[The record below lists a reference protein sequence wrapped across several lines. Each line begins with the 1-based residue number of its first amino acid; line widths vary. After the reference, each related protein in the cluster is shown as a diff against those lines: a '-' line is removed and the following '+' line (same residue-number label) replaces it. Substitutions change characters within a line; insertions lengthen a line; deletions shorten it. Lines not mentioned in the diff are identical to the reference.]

1 MTVWTDDRI
10 PIALAPLPG
19 EALESWIGAYARR
32 LRVTN
37 SVFLEAV
44 GLPGA
49 RTSHLALRLTADEA
63 AALQRATGVERHA
76 LTSMTLEP
84 HDGLAVA
91 ILPARR
97 KLTRP
102 PAWRFSGS
110 RARYCP
116 GCLGE
121 NAGRGPVF
129 WRLPWA
135 FACPTHDTLL
145 LDFCPDCHQ
154 PPHPWKAR
162 RLGPRATGTCTRA
175 HSSLGLRAACGAD
188 LMQAPAT
195 PLPASGL
202 VLAAQRHIITL
213 LNGEPAARPAALA
226 EVKQLYALAW
236 RILRGL
242 HTIADRAPEV
252 AHTVVTECGGEL
264 PQLTSEDVGHDAHNA
279 AVGTALARIALHP
292 GHTDHEALFEWILEA
307 DRSLLKTSK
316 NNIGAMADRWTW
328 SGPELVGRV
337 LAKLDPQATLHARLR
352 YASASPRPR
361 WPDLTADAITRR
373 ATMIPAMLW
382 PGWTMRLLPRPTNN
396 RNPRAGTF
404 RRGCSSFLLLPG
416 GPPQLNFERV
426 GPLLGNQEI
435 NTDRDSIERRLYLD
449 HDLTPLASTLAQL
462 ARALDEHGSPID
474 YARRRATFTS
484 TTVTLDLD
492 AYARLC
498 VQQGW
503 NRGQEH
509 RVLLMRA
516 YLLMLL
522 TGEVHPPPEGASYR
536 FAWHC
541 SEFRFHAPRALRAF
555 LRQQAEDNLAHRK
568 ITEPVTW
575 EPPET
580 WVTGVRWPGLS
591 PTDIV
596 TDEFRDL
603 LATAGTVH
611 EAADALGLAAEH
623 VRLYCDLTKT
633 GAATPSD
640 VIGKHLS
647 TRTARKAKIR
657 EGVLAPECLRDLYVN
672 QKLELTHIANLA
684 SCSPDTV
691 RRLLRQMG
699 IPLRPRPRRIPDR
712 PDITLEWLHHEYI
725 ERQRDIANLARE
737 RGVTHYHLTKMA
749 RTWGIPIRP
758 SGGGCY
764 SAVGHLD
771 LRRPLSEHMRK
782 VVTTPQAIDRLRAIS
797 SVPGH
802 PSFAAAARKNSAG
815 SDSALRQR
823 VILIEKTVGFQI
835 IDRSAK
841 PLAPTERGREFLRE
855 AREILHTAD
864 SARRVRTRRSQGP
877 PAEPTFRP

>member
-1 MTVWTDDRI
+1 M
-10 PIALAPLPG
+10 AG

-32 LRVTN
+32 LRVTD
-37 SVFLEAV
+37 SVFLEAA
-44 GLPGA
+44 GMPGA

-63 AALQRATGVERHA
+63 AALERATGVERQA

-84 HDGLAVA
+84 YDGLAVA
-91 ILPARR
+91 ILPDRR
-97 KLTRP
+97 KLSRP

-116 GCLGE
+116 GCLGD

-135 FACPTHDTLL
+135 FACTTHHTLL

-162 RLGPRATGTCTRA
+162 RLGPRATGACTRA

-188 LMQAPAT
+188 LTQALAT
-195 PLPASGL
+195 PLPASGF
-202 VLAAQRHIITL
+202 VLAAQQHITTL
-213 LNGEPAARPAALA
+213 LNGEPAARPTALA

-252 AHTVVTECGGEL
+252 VHTVVAECGGEL

-292 GHTDHEALFEWILEA
+292 GHADHEALFEWILEA
-307 DRSLLKTSK
+307 DRSLLKASK
-316 NNIGAMADRWTW
+316 NNIGAMAGRWTW

-337 LAKLDPQATLHARLR
+337 LAKLDPRATLHARLR

-361 WPDLTADAITRR
+361 WPDLPADAITRR
-373 ATMIPAMLW
+373 AAMIPAMLW
-382 PGWTMRLLPRPTNN
+382 PGWTMRLLPRPKNSKD
-396 RNPRAGTF
+396 PRAGTF

-462 ARALDEHGSPID
+462 ARALDQHGSPID

-484 TTVTLDLD
+484 ATVTLDLD
-492 AYARLC
+492 AYTWLC
-498 VQQGW
+498 AQQGW
-503 NRGQEH
+503 NPGQQH

-541 SEFRFHAPRALRAF
+541 SEFRFHAPRALRSF
-555 LRQQAEDNLAHRK
+555 LRRQAKDNLTHHK
-568 ITEPVTW
+568 IIEPVTW
-575 EPPET
+575 EPPDA
-580 WVTGVRWPGLS
+580 WVTAVRWPGLS
-591 PTDIV
+591 PADIV
-596 TDEFRDL
+596 EDEFRDL
-603 LATAGTVH
+603 LATSGTVR
-611 EAADALGLAAEH
+611 ETAGALGLATEH
-623 VRLYCDLTKT
+623 VRLYCDLTAT

-647 TRTARKAKIR
+647 ARTVRTAKTR
-657 EGVLAPECLRDLYVN
+657 EGILAPDRLHDLYVN

-691 RRLLRQMG
+691 RRLLRQDG

-712 PDITLEWLHHEYI
+712 PDITREWLHHEYV

-737 RGVTHYHLTKMA
+737 RRVTHYHLTRMA
-749 RTWGIPIRP
+749 KAWGITIRP
-758 SGGGCY
+758 AGGQCY
-764 SAVGHLD
+764 NAVGHLH
-771 LRRPLSEHMRK
+771 LHRPLSEDMRK
-782 VVTTPQAIDRLRAIS
+782 VVMNSQALNRLRAITQIS
-797 SVPGH
+797 GH
-802 PSFAAAARKNSAG
+802 PSFAAAARSDGAG
-815 SDSALRQR
+815 TDSALRQR
-823 VILIEKTVGFQI
+823 VIGVEEAVGFQI
-835 IDRSAK
+835 IDRSVR
-841 PLAPTERGREFLRE
+841 PLAATERGQEFLRE
-855 AREILHTAD
+855 AAEILRIAD
-864 SARRVRTRRSQGP
+864 AARLHQ
-877 PAEPTFRP
+877 E

>member
-1 MTVWTDDRI
+1 MTLWTPDRI
-10 PIALAPLPG
+10 PLAVTPLAG

-37 SVFLEAV
+37 SAFLDAV

-49 RTSHLALRLTADEA
+49 RTSHLALRLTAEEA
-63 AALQRATGVERHA
+63 AALERATGVERQA

-84 HDGLAVA
+84 YDGLAVA
-91 ILPARR
+91 ILPDRR
-97 KLTRP
+97 KLARP

-116 GCLGE
+116 GCLGD
-121 NAGRGPVF
+121 NAGRGPLF

-135 FACPTHDTLL
+135 FACPTHHTLL
-145 LDFCPDCHQ
+145 LDFCPDCNQ

-162 RLGPRATGTCTRA
+162 RLGPRATGACTRA

-188 LMQAPAT
+188 LTQAPAT

-202 VLAAQRHIITL
+202 VLGAQQHIATL
-213 LNGEPAARPAALA
+213 LNGEPGAGPTALA

-252 AHTVVTECGGEL
+252 VHTVVAECGGEL

-279 AVGTALARIALHP
+279 AVGTALARVALHP
-292 GHTDHEALFEWILEA
+292 GHADHEALFEWILEA

-337 LAKLDPQATLHARLR
+337 LAKLDSSATLHARLR

-361 WPDLTADAITRR
+361 WPDLPADAITRR

-396 RNPRAGTF
+396 KAPRAGTF

-462 ARALDEHGSPID
+462 ARALDEPGSPID

-492 AYARLC
+492 AYTRLC
-498 VQQGW
+498 AQQGW
-503 NRGQEH
+503 NPGQQH

-522 TGEVHPPPEGASYR
+522 TGEVRPPPEGASYR

-541 SEFRFHAPRALRAF
+541 SQFRFHAPQALRSF
-555 LRQQAEDNLAHRK
+555 LRQQAEDNLTHHK
-568 ITEPVTW
+568 ITEPLTW
-575 EPPET
+575 EPPDA
-580 WVTGVRWPGLS
+580 WVTAVQWPGLS

-603 LATAGTVH
+603 LATSVTVH
-611 EAADALGLAAEH
+611 EAADALGLATEH
-623 VRLYCDLTKT
+623 VRLYCDLTET

-647 TRTARKAKIR
+647 TRTVRTVKTR
-657 EGVLAPECLRDLYVN
+657 EGILAPDRLRDLYVN
-672 QKLELTHIANLA
+672 QKLELTHIARLA

-691 RRLLRQMG
+691 RRLLRQGG

-712 PDITLEWLHHEYI
+712 PDITRGWLHHEYV

-737 RGVTHYHLTKMA
+737 RDVTHYHLTKMA
-749 RTWGIPIRP
+749 RAWGIMIRP
-758 SGGGCY
+758 AGGQCY
-764 SAVGHLD
+764 NGVGHLN
-771 LRRPLSEHMRK
+771 LHRPLSEDMRK
-782 VVTTPQAIDRLRAIS
+782 VVMNSQALNRLRAITQI
-797 SVPGH
+797 PGH
-802 PSFAAAARKNSAG
+802 PSFAAAARSAG
-815 SDSALRQR
+815 AGTDSALRQR
-823 VILIEKTVGFQI
+823 VIGVEKAVGFQI
-835 IDRSAK
+835 IDRSAR
-841 PLAPTERGREFLRE
+841 PLAATERGREFLLE
-855 AREILHTAD
+855 AQEILHAATD
-864 SARRVRTRRSQGP
+864 SEQLQRR
-877 PAEPTFRP
+877 

>member
-1 MTVWTDDRI
+1 MTLWTPDRI
-10 PIALAPLPG
+10 PLVVTPAPG

-32 LRVTN
+32 LRVTD
-37 SVFLEAV
+37 SVFLESV

-49 RTSHLALRLTADEA
+49 RTSHLALRLISDEA
-63 AALQRATGVERHA
+63 AALERATGVERQA

-84 HDGLAVA
+84 YDGLAVA
-91 ILPARR
+91 ILPDRR
-97 KLTRP
+97 KLARP

-116 GCLGE
+116 GCLGDY
-121 NAGRGPVF
+121 AGRGPVF

-135 FACPTHDTLL
+135 FACITHHTLL
-145 LDFCPDCHQ
+145 LDFCPDCRQ

-162 RLGPRATGTCTRA
+162 RLGPRTTGTCTRA
-175 HSSLGLRAACGAD
+175 HSGLGLRAACGAD
-188 LMQAPAT
+188 LTQARGT

-202 VLAAQRHIITL
+202 VLAAQQHITTL
-213 LNGEPAARPAALA
+213 LNGEPAARPTALA

-242 HTIADRAPEV
+242 HTIADRAPEIV
-252 AHTVVTECGGEL
+252 HTVITECGGEL
-264 PQLTSEDVGHDAHNA
+264 PELTSEDVGHDAHNA

-292 GHTDHEALFEWILEA
+292 GHADHEALFEWVLEA

-337 LAKLDPQATLHARLR
+337 LAKLDPRATLHARLR

-361 WPDLTADAITRR
+361 WPDLPADAITRR

-382 PGWTMRLLPRPTNN
+382 PGWTMRLLPRPKNN
-396 RNPRAGTF
+396 KYPRAGTF

-462 ARALDEHGSPID
+462 ARALDQHGSPID
-474 YARRRATFTS
+474 YARRRSTFTS

-498 VQQGW
+498 AQQGW
-503 NRGQEH
+503 NPGQRH

-536 FAWHC
+536 FTWHC
-541 SEFRFHAPRALRAF
+541 SEFRFHAPRALRSF
-555 LRQQAEDNLAHRK
+555 LRQQAEDNLTHHK
-568 ITEPVTW
+568 IIEPVTW
-575 EPPET
+575 EPPDA
-580 WVTGVRWPGLS
+580 WVTAVRWPGIS

-596 TDEFRDL
+596 KDEFRDL
-603 LATAGTVH
+603 LATSGTVH
-611 EAADALGLAAEH
+611 EAADALGLTTEH
-623 VRLYCDLTKT
+623 VRLYCDLTET

-647 TRTARKAKIR
+647 TRTVRTVKTR
-657 EGVLAPECLRDLYVN
+657 EGTLARDRLHDLYVN

-691 RRLLRQMG
+691 RRLLRQDG

-712 PDITLEWLHHEYI
+712 PDITREWLHHEYI

-737 RGVTHYHLTKMA
+737 RGVTHYHLAKMA
-749 RTWGIPIRP
+749 KAWGITIRP
-758 SGGGCY
+758 SGGQCY
-764 SAVGHLD
+764 NAVGHLN
-771 LRRPLSEHMRK
+771 LHLPLSEDMRK
-782 VVTTPQAIDRLRAIS
+782 VVMTSQALSRLRAITQI
-797 SVPGH
+797 PGH
-802 PSFAAAARKNSAG
+802 PSFAAAARSDG
-815 SDSALRQR
+815 SGTDSALRQR
-823 VILIEKTVGFQI
+823 VIGIEKAVGFQI
-835 IDRSAK
+835 FDRSTR
-841 PLAPTERGREFLRE
+841 PLAPTERGQEFLRE
-855 AREILHTAD
+855 AAQILRIAD
-864 SARRVRTRRSQGP
+864 AARLHQ
-877 PAEPTFRP
+877 E